1 MLENN
6 SQSNTYI
13 FDPESSVEMARL
25 LQLDKL
31 LTRGAGG
38 PLAGVPAD
46 VPLHTVLDLACGPG
60 GWVLDVAHECPD
72 SQVTGIDISQSMIA
86 YASARAGALMLH
98 NATFRNIDLLQP
110 LAFADASFDMVNARL
125 LAVVLRQEAWPR
137 ILDECM
143 RVMRPGGIVR
153 LTEFDEFGLTTSRS
167 YEELKGLS
175 AGILGKA
182 GYGFSPDGRTHGMTP
197 KLGRLLQD
205 VGFTDIQ
212 RSAHVVDFSAGT
224 ANWQT
229 IFDHTMAICAE
240 AKPFLLRS
248 GILSEQRFEDL
259 YQHMQVELLAD
270 DFCGVLSY
278 QSAVGTKPRS

>member
-6 SQSNTYI
+6 SQGNTYI
-13 FDPESSVEMARL
+13 FDPESGVEMARL
-25 LQLDKL
+25 LQLDRL

-46 VPLHTVLDLACGPG
+46 AALHAVLDLACGPG

-86 YASARAGALMLH
+86 YASTRATALKLH
-98 NATFRNIDLLQP
+98 NATFYNMDLLRP
-110 LAFADASFDMVNARL
+110 LAFKDASFDMVNARL
-125 LAVVLRQEAWPR
+125 LVVVLQREAWSGM
-137 ILDECM
+137 LDECF
-143 RVMRPGGIVR
+143 RITRPGGIVR
-153 LTEFDEFGLTTSRS
+153 LSEFDEFGLTTSQS
-167 YEELKGLS
+167 YEVLKGLS

-182 GYGFSPDGRTHGMTP
+182 GYGFSPDGRTHGITP
-197 KLGRLLQD
+197 KLSRLLQD
-205 VGFTDIQ
+205 AGFTNIQ
-212 RSAHVVDFSAGT
+212 RNAYVVDFSAGT

-229 IFDHTMAICAE
+229 IFDHTIAICAE

-248 GILSEQRFEDL
+248 GVLSEQRFDEL

-270 DFCGVLSY
+270 DFCGILSY
-278 QSAVGTKPRS
+278 QSAVGTKPRA

>member
-6 SQSNTYI
+6 SQGNTYI
-13 FDPESSVEMARL
+13 FDPESGVEMARL
-25 LQLDKL
+25 LQLDRL

-38 PLAGVPAD
+38 PLAGVLAD
-46 VPLHTVLDLACGPG
+46 ASLRAVLDLACGPG

-86 YASARAGALMLH
+86 YASTRAAALKLH
-98 NATFRNIDLLQP
+98 NATFHNMDLLRP
-110 LAFADASFDMVNARL
+110 LTFEDASFDMVNARF

-137 ILDECM
+137 VLDECM
-143 RVMRPGGIVR
+143 RVARPGGIIR
-153 LTEFDEFGLTTSRS
+153 LTEIDEFGLTTSQS
-167 YEELKGLS
+167 YEELKSLS
-175 AGILGKA
+175 ASILGKA

-205 VGFTDIQ
+205 AGFTDIQ

-224 ANWQT
+224 ANWQMV
-229 IFDHTMAICAE
+229 FDHTIAICAE

-248 GILSEQRFEDL
+248 GVLSEQRFEDL

-270 DFCGVLSY
+270 DFCGILSY
-278 QSAVGTKPRS
+278 QSAVGTKPRT